1 LGISIPLT
9 MSNPNLGNSEVI
21 YRLDVLINKA
31 AGDNTRRRLIL
42 NAPCKNHNK
51 AFKRKGVNLE
61 KLLKKMKQVTLHI
74 PDKKYQLFME
84 FAKSID
90 FIKKIDVED
99 EEPTKEQ
106 VLQGV
111 KQAVKEINLVKVG
124 KLKAKDAR
132 QLIHEI

>member
-1 LGISIPLT
+1 
-9 MSNPNLGNSEVI
+9 
-21 YRLDVLINKA
+21 
-31 AGDNTRRRLIL
+31 
-42 NAPCKNHNK
+42 
-51 AFKRKGVNLE
+51 LE